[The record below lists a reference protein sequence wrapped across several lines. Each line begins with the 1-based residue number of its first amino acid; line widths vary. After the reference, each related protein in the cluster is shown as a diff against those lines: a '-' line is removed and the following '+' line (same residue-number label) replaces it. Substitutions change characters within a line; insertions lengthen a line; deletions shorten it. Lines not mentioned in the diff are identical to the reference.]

1 MHLLTALVSPVH
13 LWNLRGVHRRTSI
26 EITLPWGCRFYQA
39 PLLGPPPL
47 VPVASNLLVPFSP
60 SFLCFHLSFVF
71 LNHKYQYF
79 SLFRKKG
86 CFYLLFCGGVPGRTL
101 SFKFSLFIPGCIKL
115 YLENQTKTKQETL
128 FWLNNG

>member
-1 MHLLTALVSPVH
+1 MHPLTALVSPVH
-13 LWNLRGVHRRTSI
+13 LWDLRGVHRRMSI
-26 EITLPWGCRFYQA
+26 EITLSWGCRFCQA
-39 PLLGPPPL
+39 PLLGPSPL

-86 CFYLLFCGGVPGRTL
+86 FYLLFCGQVPGRTL
-101 SFKFSLFIPGCIKL
+101 SFTFSLFIPGYIKL
-115 YLENQTKTKQETL
+115 YLENLNKTREAPLVT
-128 FWLNNG
+128 

>member
-1 MHLLTALVSPVH
+1 MHPLTALVSPVH
-13 LWNLRGVHRRTSI
+13 LWDLRGVHRRMSI
-26 EITLPWGCRFYQA
+26 EITLSWGCRFCQA
-39 PLLGPPPL
+39 PLLGPSPL

-86 CFYLLFCGGVPGRTL
+86 CFYLLFCGQVPGRTL
-101 SFKFSLFIPGCIKL
+101 SFTFSLFIPGYIKL
-115 YLENQTKTKQETL
+115 YLENLNKTREALLVT
-128 FWLNNG
+128 